1 MIVLNDRVEVS
12 VADDLRVHLEPVK
25 RGDVILK
32 LVSHRGQEM
41 CDVSF
46 FLPESIDLVLFV
58 LLQVIIGLRVVSDPV
73 LGHLNLELLFTLV
86 DLL

>member
-1 MIVLNDRVEVS
+1 
-12 VADDLRVHLEPVK
+12 
-25 RGDVILK
+25 
-32 LVSHRGQEM
+32 M

-46 FLPESIDLVLFV
+46 FLPESIDLVLF
-58 LLQVIIGLRVVSDPV
+58 IIGLRVVSDPV